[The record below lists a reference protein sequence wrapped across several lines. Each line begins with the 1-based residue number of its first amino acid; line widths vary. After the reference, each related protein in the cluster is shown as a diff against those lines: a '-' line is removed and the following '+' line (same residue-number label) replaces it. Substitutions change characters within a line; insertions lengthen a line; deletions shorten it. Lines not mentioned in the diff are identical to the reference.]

1 VNTQVE
7 RLKKGHV
14 KCQFG
19 MAAYAKENG
28 QAAEKEPTA

>member
-19 MAAYAKENG
+19 MAAYAKENE
-28 QAAEKEPTA
+28 QAAENALTE